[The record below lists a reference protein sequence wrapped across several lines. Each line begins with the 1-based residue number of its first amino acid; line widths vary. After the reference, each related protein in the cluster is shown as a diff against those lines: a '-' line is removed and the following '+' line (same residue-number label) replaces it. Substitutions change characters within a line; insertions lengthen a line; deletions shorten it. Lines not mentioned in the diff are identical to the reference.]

1 MTQYPDLNVRI
12 GIVDRFQGDEDQVV
26 ILSIAATTVAGFLKT
41 PNRINVAISRA
52 QDLLIV
58 TTDRSL
64 ALEGRIGEPFQR
76 VALFID
82 ERVKQGDPAY
92 HVLTPKRGD
101 TRRDPRRH
109 AA

>member
-1 MTQYPDLNVRI
+1 MSRSPTTRYPDLNVRI

-76 VALFID
+76 VARFID
-82 ERVKQGDPAY
+82 ERVKQGDTAY
-92 HVLTPKRGD
+92 DVLNPRQRRG
-101 TRRDPRRH
+101 R